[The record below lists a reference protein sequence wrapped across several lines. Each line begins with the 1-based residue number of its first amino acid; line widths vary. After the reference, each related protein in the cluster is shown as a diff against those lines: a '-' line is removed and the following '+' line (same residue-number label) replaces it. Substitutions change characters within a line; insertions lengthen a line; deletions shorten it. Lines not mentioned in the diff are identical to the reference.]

1 MDKRQDL
8 IAKLGE
14 YFVVEN
20 DTKLGEWVASVD
32 DAKFEEISPLLA
44 SLLVEVET
52 AYRARLVLSE
62 FSKGTMDDDLC
73 QMFSDCAHTRLEALV
88 RLLGFEGDLYE

>member
-14 YFVVEN
+14 YFVVES
-20 DTKLGEWVASVD
+20 DMELGEWIANVD
-32 DAKFEEISPLLA
+32 DVKFAKISNRFT

-62 FSKGTMDDDLC
+62 FAKGTMDDDLC
-73 QMFSDCAHTRLEALV
+73 QMFSECAENRLEASA
-88 RLLGFEGDLYE
+88 RSLGFKGDLYE

>member
-1 MDKRQDL
+1 M
-8 IAKLGE
+8 
-14 YFVVEN
+14 
-20 DTKLGEWVASVD
+20 GEWIASAD
-32 DAKFEEISPLLA
+32 NAKFAEISFVLA

-73 QMFSDCAHTRLEALV
+73 QMFSDCADNRLEALA
-88 RLLGFEGDLYE
+88 RSLGFEGDLYE